1 MPGNDTALNSPS
13 PPSPR
18 DWDFAPNK
26 SRAYDSEGPSGR
38 FAKGKF
44 EVSEHGRLIVT
55 EWRYEPPADCDRNRS
70 RISQKSYSA
79 WIGAAG
85 SLLLHALFFLSVL
98 LGAQVM
104 KVRRPEV
111 QGVGAARIRARAA
124 PSETLI
130 LLNLS
135 TPVKSRPPLIA
146 KLASAGLLPAD
157 LPMTL
162 ISPDPLPHF
171 AHSADHAAENQKA
184 AAPINRGDAALRAAL
199 FGRYTGQIDARIE
212 RAWQRPRFPV
222 NRDDASLGGLGL
234 RDARQRALGDE
245 TFRCEVRILQN
256 RQGDVQEVQL
266 LRCNGDVTW
275 QQSLVT
281 AILAASPLPA
291 PPSPGV
297 FSDAITLTFVARS
310 RASGGE
316 HDEHPAQSMTRMTV
330 GRN

>member
-1 MPGNDTALNSPS
+1 M
-13 PPSPR
+13 
-18 DWDFAPNK
+18 
-26 SRAYDSEGPSGR
+26 SESGR
-38 FAKGKF
+38 L
-44 EVSEHGRLIVT
+44 VVT
-55 EWRYEPPADCDRNRS
+55 EWRYEPPADCGAERG
-70 RISQKSYSA
+70 RISEKSYSA

-111 QGVGAARIRARAA
+111 RGVGAARIRSRAA

-135 TPVKSRPPLIA
+135 TPVKSRPPLIT

-184 AAPINRGDAALRAAL
+184 AAPIDRGDAALRAAL

-212 RAWQRPRFPV
+212 RAWQRPRSPV
-222 NRDDASLGGLGL
+222 NRENASLQGLGI
-234 RDARQRALGDE
+234 RESRRGALGDE
-245 TFRCEVRILQN
+245 PFQCEVRILQD
-256 RQGDVQEVQL
+256 RQGDVQEIQL
-266 LRCNGDVTW
+266 LRCNGSVAW
-275 QQSLVT
+275 RQSLVT

-291 PPSPGV
+291 PPSPSV
-297 FSDAITLTFVARS
+297 FSDAITLTFVAHS
-310 RASGGE
+310 LVSGGP
-316 HDEHPAQSMTRMTV
+316 DEHAPRSTTPMPA
-330 GRN
+330 GRD

>member
-1 MPGNDTALNSPS
+1 M
-13 PPSPR
+13 
-18 DWDFAPNK
+18 
-26 SRAYDSEGPSGR
+26 SESGR
-38 FAKGKF
+38 LA
-44 EVSEHGRLIVT
+44 VT
-55 EWRYEPPADCDRNRS
+55 EWRYEPPADCGGKRS
-70 RISQKSYSA
+70 RVGEKSYSA

-111 QGVGAARIRARAA
+111 RGVGAARIRSRAA

-135 TPVKSRPPLIA
+135 TPVKSRPPLIV

-184 AAPINRGDAALRAAL
+184 AAPIDRGGAALRAAL

-212 RAWQRPRFPV
+212 RAWQRPRSPV
-222 NRDDASLGGLGL
+222 NRENASLRGLGI
-234 RDARQRALGDE
+234 RESRRGGIVDE
-245 TFRCEVRILQN
+245 TFQCEVRILQD
-256 RQGDVQEVQL
+256 RQGDVQEIQL
-266 LRCNGDVTW
+266 LRCNGSVAW
-275 QQSLVT
+275 RQSLVT

-291 PPSPGV
+291 PPSPSV
-297 FSDAITLTFVARS
+297 FSDAITLTFVAHS
-310 RASGGE
+310 LVSGGP
-316 HDEHPAQSMTRMTV
+316 DEHAPWSTTPMPA
-330 GRN
+330 GRD

>member
-1 MPGNDTALNSPS
+1 M
-13 PPSPR
+13 
-18 DWDFAPNK
+18 
-26 SRAYDSEGPSGR
+26 SESGR
-38 FAKGKF
+38 L
-44 EVSEHGRLIVT
+44 VVT
-55 EWRYEPPADCDRNRS
+55 EWRYEPPADCGAERDR
-70 RISQKSYSA
+70 IGQKSYSA

-111 QGVGAARIRARAA
+111 RGVGAARIRSRAA

-135 TPVKSRPPLIA
+135 TPVKSRPPLIV

-184 AAPINRGDAALRAAL
+184 AAPIDRGGAALRAAL

-212 RAWQRPRFPV
+212 RSWQRPRSPV
-222 NRDDASLGGLGL
+222 NRENAALRGLGI
-234 RDARQRALGDE
+234 RESRRGALGDE
-245 TFRCEVRILQN
+245 TFQCEVRILQD
-256 RQGDVQEVQL
+256 RQGDVQEIQL
-266 LRCNGDVTW
+266 LRCNGSVAW
-275 QQSLVT
+275 RQSLVT

-291 PPSPGV
+291 PPSPSV
-297 FSDAITLTFVARS
+297 FSDAITLTFVAHS
-310 RASGGE
+310 LVSGGP
-316 HDEHPAQSMTRMTV
+316 DEHAPWSTTPMPA
-330 GRN
+330 GRD

>member
-1 MPGNDTALNSPS
+1 M
-13 PPSPR
+13 
-18 DWDFAPNK
+18 
-26 SRAYDSEGPSGR
+26 SESGR
-38 FAKGKF
+38 L
-44 EVSEHGRLIVT
+44 VVT
-55 EWRYEPPADCDRNRS
+55 EWRYEPPADCGAERG
-70 RISQKSYSA
+70 RISEKSYSA

-111 QGVGAARIRARAA
+111 RGVGAARIRSRAA

-184 AAPINRGDAALRAAL
+184 AAPIDRGDAALRAAL

-212 RAWQRPRFPV
+212 RAWQRPRSPV
-222 NRDDASLGGLGL
+222 NRENAALQGLGI
-234 RDARQRALGDE
+234 RESRRGALGDE
-245 TFRCEVRILQN
+245 TFQCEVRILQD
-256 RQGDVQEVQL
+256 RQGDVQEIQL
-266 LRCNGDVTW
+266 LRCNGSVAW
-275 QQSLVT
+275 RQSLVT

-291 PPSPGV
+291 PPSPSV
-297 FSDAITLTFVARS
+297 FSDAITLTFVAHS
-310 RASGGE
+310 LVSGGGP
-316 HDEHPAQSMTRMTV
+316 DEHAPRSTTPMPA
-330 GRN
+330 GRD

>member
-1 MPGNDTALNSPS
+1 M
-13 PPSPR
+13 
-18 DWDFAPNK
+18 
-26 SRAYDSEGPSGR
+26 SESGR
-38 FAKGKF
+38 L
-44 EVSEHGRLIVT
+44 VVT
-55 EWRYEPPADCDRNRS
+55 EWRYEPPADCGAERG
-70 RISQKSYSA
+70 RISEKSYSA

-111 QGVGAARIRARAA
+111 RGVGAARIRSRAA

-135 TPVKSRPPLIA
+135 TPVKSRPPLIT

-184 AAPINRGDAALRAAL
+184 AAPIDRGDAALRAAL

-212 RAWQRPRFPV
+212 RAWQRPRSPV
-222 NRDDASLGGLGL
+222 NRENAALRGLGI
-234 RDARQRALGDE
+234 RESRRGALGDE
-245 TFRCEVRILQN
+245 PFQCEVRILQD
-256 RQGDVQEVQL
+256 RQGDVQEIQL
-266 LRCNGDVTW
+266 LRCNGSVAW
-275 QQSLVT
+275 RQSLVT

-291 PPSPGV
+291 PPSPSV
-297 FSDAITLTFVARS
+297 FSDAITLTFVAHS
-310 RASGGE
+310 LASGGP
-316 HDEHPAQSMTRMTV
+316 DEYAPRSTTPMPA
-330 GRN
+330 GRD

>member
-1 MPGNDTALNSPS
+1 M
-13 PPSPR
+13 
-18 DWDFAPNK
+18 
-26 SRAYDSEGPSGR
+26 SESGR
-38 FAKGKF
+38 LA
-44 EVSEHGRLIVT
+44 VT
-55 EWRYEPPADCDRNRS
+55 EWRYEPPADCGGKRS
-70 RISQKSYSA
+70 RVGEKSYSA

-111 QGVGAARIRARAA
+111 RGVGAARIRSRAA

-184 AAPINRGDAALRAAL
+184 AAPIDRGGAALRAAL

-212 RAWQRPRFPV
+212 RAWQRPRSPV
-222 NRDDASLGGLGL
+222 NRENAALRGLGI
-234 RDARQRALGDE
+234 RESRRGALGDE
-245 TFRCEVRILQN
+245 TFQCEVRILQD
-256 RQGDVQEVQL
+256 RQGDVQEIQL
-266 LRCNGDVTW
+266 LRCNGSVAW
-275 QQSLVT
+275 RQSLVT

-291 PPSPGV
+291 PPSPSV
-297 FSDAITLTFVARS
+297 FSDAITLTFVAHS
-310 RASGGE
+310 LVSGGP
-316 HDEHPAQSMTRMTV
+316 DEHAPWSTTPMPA
-330 GRN
+330 GRD

>member
-1 MPGNDTALNSPS
+1 M
-13 PPSPR
+13 
-18 DWDFAPNK
+18 
-26 SRAYDSEGPSGR
+26 SESGR
-38 FAKGKF
+38 L
-44 EVSEHGRLIVT
+44 VVT
-55 EWRYEPPADCDRNRS
+55 EWRYEPPADCGAERG
-70 RISQKSYSA
+70 RISEKSYSA

-111 QGVGAARIRARAA
+111 RGVGAARIRSRAA

-184 AAPINRGDAALRAAL
+184 AAPIDRGDAALRAAL

-212 RAWQRPRFPV
+212 RAWQRPRSPV
-222 NRDDASLGGLGL
+222 NRENAALRGLGI
-234 RDARQRALGDE
+234 RESRRGALGDE
-245 TFRCEVRILQN
+245 PFQCEVRILQD
-256 RQGDVQEVQL
+256 RQGDVQEIQL
-266 LRCNGDVTW
+266 LRCNGSVAW
-275 QQSLVT
+275 RQSLVT

-291 PPSPGV
+291 PPSPSV
-297 FSDAITLTFVARS
+297 FSDAITLTFVAHS
-310 RASGGE
+310 LASGGP
-316 HDEHPAQSMTRMTV
+316 DEYAPRSTTPMPA
-330 GRN
+330 GRD

>member
-1 MPGNDTALNSPS
+1 M
-13 PPSPR
+13 
-18 DWDFAPNK
+18 
-26 SRAYDSEGPSGR
+26 SESGR
-38 FAKGKF
+38 L
-44 EVSEHGRLIVT
+44 VVT
-55 EWRYEPPADCDRNRS
+55 EWRYEPPADCGGKRS
-70 RISQKSYSA
+70 RVGEKSYSA

-111 QGVGAARIRARAA
+111 RGVGAARIRSRAA

-184 AAPINRGDAALRAAL
+184 AAPIDRGDAALRAAL

-212 RAWQRPRFPV
+212 RAWQRPRSPV
-222 NRDDASLGGLGL
+222 NRENAALRGLGI
-234 RDARQRALGDE
+234 RESRRGALGDE
-245 TFRCEVRILQN
+245 TFQCEVRILQD
-256 RQGDVQEVQL
+256 RQGDVQEIQL
-266 LRCNGDVTW
+266 LRCNGSVAW
-275 QQSLVT
+275 RQSLVT

-291 PPSPGV
+291 PPSPSV
-297 FSDAITLTFVARS
+297 FSDAITLTFVAHS
-310 RASGGE
+310 LVSGGP
-316 HDEHPAQSMTRMTV
+316 DEHAPWSTTPMPA
-330 GRN
+330 GRD